1 MNPEPIQPGFGERLA
16 RTAVPVFLILAI
28 VTLAFGLGYIV
39 STVVDDDNPAAAAP
53 VDSGDGGG
61 NGGTNGTV
69 GAAMLDEI
77 YDLLAQQYVDPALIT
92 EDNFLQSAIDGIL
105 TSLNDPHTDY
115 LTPEEIAAGAFDLSS
130 SYEGIGAS
138 VSDRT
143 GQVTIVAPFR
153 DSPAEAAGVQAGDII
168 LAVNGESTD
177 GWSDQQ
183 AVQVIRGPQGTDV
196 TLTVLHPDGTTEDLT
211 ITRGDIDIASVFV
224 EPLLEVIPGE
234 SENDLVDA
242 DGNVVDDIFYIYIG
256 QFHDQTP
263 DELREVLETMK
274 EGDYKGLILDLR
286 LNPGGLLS
294 TTVEV
299 ADEFLEKGTIL
310 IEEDREKQQRP
321 WVASPGG
328 AATDI
333 PIVVLQD
340 GGSASGAEVL
350 AAALR
355 DNGRATIVGT
365 RSFGKGTVNQL
376 RPLENCGDPSGCGA
390 LYISVGRWLTPL
402 GDRIEGLG
410 VAPDVEVEMTGDDY
424 IENGD
429 IQMFRAIEILRGQ

>member
-1 MNPEPIQPGFGERLA
+1 MNPEFDQPGFGERLA

-39 STVVDDDNPAAAAP
+39 STMVDDDDAVAAP
-53 VDSGDGGG
+53 ADAVSGANGSEDSL
-61 NGGTNGTV
+61 GTSI
-69 GAAMLDEI
+69 LDEI
-77 YDLLAQQYVDPALIT
+77 YHLLDDQYVDPALIS
-92 EDNFLQSAIDGIL
+92 EDNFRQAAIDGIL
-105 TSLNDPHTDY
+105 TLLNDPHTDY
-115 LTPEEIAAGAFDLSS
+115 LTQDEIAAGAFDLSS

-153 DSPAEAAGVQAGDII
+153 DSPAEAAGIQAGDII
-168 LAVNGESTD
+168 IAVDGESTD

-183 AVQVIRGPQGTDV
+183 AVQVIRGPRGTAV
-196 TLTVLHPDGTTEDLT
+196 ELTVIHPDGSEEVIS
-211 ITRGDIDIASVFV
+211 ITRGDIDIASVFT
-224 EPLLEVIPGE
+224 EPLLEMIPGE
-234 SENDLVDA
+234 SGADLVDA
-242 DGNVVDDIFYIYIG
+242 DGNIVDDILYVYIS

-263 DELREVLETMK
+263 DEVREALAPLED
-274 EGDYKGLILDLR
+274 GDYKGLIIDVR

-299 ADEFLEKGTIL
+299 ADEFLDSGTIL
-310 IEEDREKQQRP
+310 IEEDREKRQRP
-321 WVASPGG
+321 WVASQGG
-328 AATDI
+328 AGTDI
-333 PIVVLQD
+333 PIVILQD
-340 GGSASGAEVL
+340 SSSASGAEVL

-376 RPLENCGDPSGCGA
+376 QELESCGDPEGCGA
-390 LYISVGRWLTPL
+390 LYISVGRWLTPF

-410 VAPDVEVEMTGDDY
+410 VPPDVEIEMTADDY

-429 IQMFRAIEILRGQ
+429 IQMFRAIEILRGE

>member
-69 GAAMLDEI
+69 GAAILDEI

-274 EGDYKGLILDLR
+274 EGDYKGLI
-286 LNPGGLLS
+286 
-294 TTVEV
+294 
-299 ADEFLEKGTIL
+299 
-310 IEEDREKQQRP
+310 
-321 WVASPGG
+321 
-328 AATDI
+328 
-333 PIVVLQD
+333 
-340 GGSASGAEVL
+340 
-350 AAALR
+350 
-355 DNGRATIVGT
+355 
-365 RSFGKGTVNQL
+365 
-376 RPLENCGDPSGCGA
+376 
-390 LYISVGRWLTPL
+390 
-402 GDRIEGLG
+402 
-410 VAPDVEVEMTGDDY
+410 
-424 IENGD
+424 
-429 IQMFRAIEILRGQ
+429 